1 MSAIS
6 QINQIVAMQIELNER
21 TVTDW
26 INQNLDWDAAVLV
39 EVAEAVD
46 STAWKWWK
54 HGTDDL
60 INLQIEA
67 VDILHFLISKALV
80 QFKDPGLVSEKIAEI
95 ASRNQPTNLPAVD
108 WLKQIALYTLENK
121 VMLAIQALFGLFS
134 ALEMDLNE
142 VHQSYISKN
151 LLNHYRQER
160 GYNDPAA
167 NYRKIINGEEDNLVF
182 KKIVAEF
189 GSGIEDLTRLK
200 QVLFSK
206 MDEA

>member
-6 QINQIVAMQIELNER
+6 QIRQLVTMQIELNER

-60 INLQIEA
+60 VNLQIEA

-80 QFKDPGLVSEKIAEI
+80 ELREPELVAKKITEI
-95 ASRNQPTNLPAVD
+95 ARIAPSKSLPAVD
-108 WLKQIALYTLENK
+108 WLKQIALYTLENQ
-121 VMLAIQALFGLFS
+121 VLLAIKALFGLFD

-160 GYNDPAA
+160 GYNDP
-167 NYRKIINGEEDNLVF
+167 NGQYRKIINGLEDNLVF
-182 KKIVAEF
+182 KKIVAEV
-189 GSGIEDLTRLK
+189 GSEIQDLAELK
-200 QVLFSK
+200 QVLFAK